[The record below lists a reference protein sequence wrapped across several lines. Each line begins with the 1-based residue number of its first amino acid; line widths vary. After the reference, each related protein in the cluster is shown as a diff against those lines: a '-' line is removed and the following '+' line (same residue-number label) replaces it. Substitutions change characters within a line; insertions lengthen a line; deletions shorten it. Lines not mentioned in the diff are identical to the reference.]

1 MANRFTLF
9 CMRFPPLSFN
19 FTLCFLYF
27 SFDHDY
33 ACPPLYL
40 LSPSPWSSLTRVPTL
55 LYKHQL
61 IQDLTV
67 SCRKETWERK
77 GLFQHFLCKF
87 ALSSYFLMFLQCLKF
102 PISLLAAALS
112 CNKLSAPSNWGKSK

>member
-19 FTLCFLYF
+19 FTLCFLCF

-40 LSPSPWSSLTRVPTL
+40 LSPSPWSSLTT
-55 LYKHQL
+55 
-61 IQDLTV
+61 
-67 SCRKETWERK
+67 E
-77 GLFQHFLCKF
+77 FQHFSINTN
-87 ALSSYFLMFLQCLKF
+87 SSK
-102 PISLLAAALS
+102 I
-112 CNKLSAPSNWGKSK
+112 